1 MAAAAQTA
9 PAWPSPMAWLRDFL
23 REELAP
29 YPGRGAMVARMVFT
43 VAIYTVLVMTFQIPS
58 GAFGAIYALL
68 ISRESPEATVKAA
81 KMIVIAFA
89 AGAGQALLGAM
100 FFSGEPLLR
109 VAWVV
114 FSFFLIFFLLS
125 ALTSYLA
132 ALAFGFVI
140 MVTVPIWDLQITAEL
155 KVEDT
160 LWVIGV
166 TSLAMFIAVVVEV
179 IYARL
184 QPHNPIV
191 LSLTARLRATAVLL
205 RSWADGIRDP
215 KAEEY
220 MTRLGMLGTSRMRRD
235 LEHSGLTPEYAQRMG
250 AIVALTGRLVELAA
264 AVPQMASYTVAV
276 PDSAKRDRL
285 LRLAAAVEALS
296 DRLFGRDA
304 PMPPSARGGA
314 GAAGGTP
321 LLTEMEGT
329 VDLIVE
335 IMGGGETPYY
345 LALAPIKTEKAQPGF
360 FQPDAFSDRRHLRF
374 AIRGCLAAIACYVLY
389 NLVQWPGIFTSVVT
403 CFVTAL
409 TTVGASRQ
417 KQVLRFTGVLVGGVL
432 FGFGAQIFILPGIDS
447 ITGFL
452 LVIVAVS
459 LFASWFVTSGPRLS
473 YFGVQVA
480 VGFFLINLQEFK
492 FQTSLSIARDRI
504 VGVLVGL
511 AMMWLIFDQLWSAPA
526 AAAMRRAFLSGLR
539 MLAQL
544 MRQPVSSDV
553 LVALDQSHTLRD
565 TIHSTF
571 ENLRQQADGVA
582 LEFGPTRDRDLAL
595 RSRLLNWTLQL
606 RIVYL
611 ARMTLLKYRLHLPGF
626 ELPPNEQHALEVF
639 ENGMAAVLDAMADRL
654 EGQPPPPGEPDP
666 HALFEQLETAM
677 RESPADETPSG
688 EAAYRQTFVPLT
700 QRVVGIVASLR
711 EEMESSGVPDVPVQS

>member
-1 MAAAAQTA
+1 MAAAAQTV
-9 PAWPSPMAWLRDFL
+9 PAGPSPMAWLRDFL

-29 YPGRGAMVARMVFT
+29 YPGRGALVIRMVLT

-68 ISRESPEATVKAA
+68 LSRESPEATVKAA
-81 KMIVIAFA
+81 KMIVVAFA

-114 FSFFLIFFLLS
+114 FSFYLIFFLLS
-125 ALTSYLA
+125 ALSNYLA
-132 ALAFGFVI
+132 ALAFGFII
-140 MVTVPIWDLQITAEL
+140 MVTVPIWDLQTTAEI

-166 TSLAMFIAVVVEV
+166 TSLAMFIAAVVEV

-184 QPHNPIV
+184 QPHNPII

-205 RSWADGIRDP
+205 RSWADGIRDQ

-220 MTRLGMLGTSRMRRD
+220 LTRLGMLGTSRMRRD
-235 LEHSGLTPEYAQRMG
+235 LEHSGLTPEYTQRMS
-250 AIVALTGRLVELAA
+250 AIVALVGRLIEIAA
-264 AVPQMASYTVAV
+264 AVPQIASFAVAV
-276 PDSAKRDRL
+276 PEPAKRDRL
-285 LRLAAAVEALS
+285 LRLAATVEAIA
-296 DRLFGRDA
+296 DHLFGRDVRL
-304 PMPPSARGGA
+304 PPSALSGA
-314 GAAGGTP
+314 IAGGTP
-321 LLTEMEGT
+321 LLAEMEGT

-335 IMGGGETPYY
+335 IVGGGKTPYY
-345 LALAPIKTEKAQPGF
+345 LALAPIKAEKARTGF

-374 AIRGCLAAIACYVLY
+374 AIRGGLAAIACYVLY
-389 NLVQWPGIFTSVVT
+389 SLVDWPGIFTSVVT

-409 TTVGASRQ
+409 TTIGASRQ
-417 KQVLRFTGVLVGGVL
+417 KQVLRFTGVIVGGVL

-452 LVIVAVS
+452 LVIVAVTA
-459 LFASWFVTSGPRLS
+459 FACWFSTSGPRLS
-473 YFGVQVA
+473 YFGVQIA
-480 VGFFLINLQEFK
+480 VGFYLINLQEFK
-492 FQTSLSIARDRI
+492 FQTSLSIARDRV

-526 AAAMRRAFLSGLR
+526 VAAMRRAFISGVR

-544 MRQPVSSDV
+544 MRQPASPDV
-553 LVALDQSHTLRD
+553 LVALDQSHMLRD

-595 RSRLLNWTLQL
+595 RARLLGWSLQL

-611 ARMTLLKYRLHLPGF
+611 ARMTLLKYRLQIPGF
-626 ELPPNEQHALEVF
+626 ELPPNELQALEVF
-639 ENGMAAVLDAMADRL
+639 DNGMAAVLDAMASRL

-666 HALFEQLETAM
+666 HALFEQLESVM
-677 RESPADETPSG
+677 RESPGGETPGG
-688 EAAYRQTFVPLT
+688 EAGYRQTFVPLT
-700 QRVVGIVASLR
+700 QRIVGILASLR
-711 EEMESSGVPDVPVQS
+711 EEMENSVVSAEA